1 MRERDKKLFDFFEK
15 HDKKIKILFPIFL
28 LIIIFIANV
37 IKFQTENLLVPG
49 TKVFSLKSTSYRILQ
64 KEDSYK
70 ESPNLKISL
79 IEKSTGKEIILETPN
94 EEDSIFFNKPKTWR
108 VLYTFDVETSGKYE
122 LRVEFENKEAE
133 NIFFNYV
140 KLDLIE

>member
-1 MRERDKKLFDFFEK
+1 MPVFV
-15 HDKKIKILFPIFL
+15 IM
-28 LIIIFIANV
+28 LIIVTSIV
-37 IKFQTENLLVPG
+37 KFQIENLLVPG
-49 TKVFSLKSTSYRILQ
+49 SKVFNLKSTSYRILQ